1 LLANFLNKI
10 TYQIS
15 TTLAVVL
22 VCLCTLQ
29 SSAQQIIVLNKSN
42 NLPVYYA
49 QVYYKCNIHND
60 CNIKPRFNY
69 TDSLGIVKA
78 PEHELL
84 VTVKA
89 TGYYHVNTIKPAG
102 RLLTVLLEPNPNY
115 LDEIVVTGQY
125 SLQSID
131 NSVVKVK
138 VIDAKQIQQQGAFNL
153 QQILANQINVR
164 ISQDPA
170 LGSIGLQL
178 QGVSGNNIKI
188 LVDGVP
194 VIGREAG
201 NIDLAQLNL
210 NNIERVEIVEGPMSV
225 NYGTDA
231 LGGVINLIT
240 KQPQPNKIT
249 SFGGM
254 YYESIGQYNADAG
267 VNLSKKKYSANLLA
281 GRNFFEGFT
290 LEPGSRNMLWKPR
303 TQYFGNLNVKKQ
315 ITNGY
320 IQLNNSFFSEKLTNK
335 GIPTIDW
342 TKATAQDQYFYTNRF
357 SSSLFY
363 NQYHDTKRRINL
375 VASYNF
381 YSRVLNTYLKD
392 LVTLNQEL
400 IPSNAVQDTSLFHN
414 IMSRGTY
421 ANTFYSTKLK
431 YETGYEVNSEWAIG
445 YKIEGKQRNVTDLNA
460 FASAEYLLY
469 NRLLIKPAL
478 RYTHHSLFAAPL
490 IPSLNIKYDFAGWLS
505 LRVSYGRG
513 FRAPSLKEVFLEFV
527 DLNHNIKGNR
537 NLTPETSDNLQA
549 YMMYKKQTSKH
560 VLSIEPGIFYNN
572 INNMINLAR
581 TGEGNQVG
589 MQYVNINNFKSKG
602 FNLNADFKTPV
613 YNISAGYAFIGMRN
627 NLGLAAMEPEWLY
640 THEIRLNT
648 GYTVKK
654 TGTTLSL
661 FTKYNGFMQAYEFS
675 YFQNK
680 VVLNYIESFTLVD
693 ATATQHFFNRK
704 ITITGGFKNLL
715 NVSNINASLVTG
727 VHGNNSNF
735 APAGFGRT
743 FFMSL
748 KFNFDH

>member
-1 LLANFLNKI
+1 MLASFLNKVI
-10 TYQIS
+10 TQTS
-15 TTLAVVL
+15 TTLTVVL
-22 VCLCTLQ
+22 VCLCTFK
-29 SSAQQIIVLNKSN
+29 SRAQQIVVLNKSN
-42 NLPVYYA
+42 NQPVYHA
-49 QVYYKCNIHND
+49 QVYYICNKHNN
-60 CNIKPRFNY
+60 CNIKPRFDY
-69 TDSLGIVKA
+69 TDSLGTIKA
-78 PEHELL
+78 PANELF

-89 TGYYHVNTIKPAG
+89 TGYFHASTIKLADMP
-102 RLLTVLLEPNPNY
+102 LTVLLEPNPNY
-115 LDEIVVTGQY
+115 LDEIIVTGQY
-125 SLQSID
+125 TRQSID

-153 QQILANQINVR
+153 QQVLANQINVR
-164 ISQDPA
+164 ISQDPI
-170 LGSIGLQL
+170 LGSGLQV

-210 NNIERVEIVEGPMSV
+210 NNIERVEVVEGPMSV
-225 NYGTDA
+225 SYGTDA

-240 KQPQPNKIT
+240 KKTQPNKT
-249 SFGGM
+249 ASFGGL

-267 VNLSKKKYSANLLA
+267 VNLSKNKYSANLQA

-290 LEPGSRNMLWKPR
+290 TEPGSRNMLWKPR
-303 TQYFGNLNVKKQ
+303 TQYFGNLNLKKQ

-320 IQLNNSFFSEKLTNK
+320 LQLNNSFFTEKLTNK

-357 SSSLFY
+357 SSSLFF
-363 NQYHDTKRRINL
+363 NQYHDTKRRINM

-381 YSRVLNTYLKD
+381 YSRALNTYLKD

-431 YETGYEVNSEWAIG
+431 YEMGYEVNSEWAIG
-445 YKIEGKQRNVTDLNA
+445 NKIEGKQRNVTDLNA

-469 NRLLIKPAL
+469 NRMLIKPAL
-478 RYTHHSLFAAPL
+478 RYTYHSLFAAPL

-505 LRVSYGRG
+505 LRASYGRG

-527 DLNHNIKGNR
+527 DLNHNIKGNK

-549 YMMYKKQTSKH
+549 YIMYKKQTPKH
-560 VLSIEPGIFYNN
+560 VLSVEPGVFYNN
-572 INNMINLAR
+572 INNMIDLAR
-581 TGEGNQVG
+581 TGDGNQVG
-589 MQYVNINNFKSKG
+589 MQYVNINNFKSHG
-602 FNLNADFKTPV
+602 LNLNADFKTPV
-613 YNISAGYAFIGMRN
+613 YNISAGYAYIGKRN
-627 NLGLAAMEPEWLY
+627 NLGLAAIAPEWFY
-640 THEIRLNT
+640 THEMRLNA
-648 GYTVKK
+648 GYTIKK
-654 TGTTLSL
+654 TGTTLSV
-661 FTKYNGFMQAYEFS
+661 FTKYNGFMQAYQFN

-680 VVLNYIESFTLVD
+680 VVLSNIQGFTLVD

-715 NVSNINASLVTG
+715 NVKNINASLLTG
-727 VHGNNSNF
+727 VHGNSSNF
-735 APAGFGRT
+735 ALAGFGRT
-743 FFMSL
+743 VFMSI
-748 KFNFDH
+748 KFNFEH